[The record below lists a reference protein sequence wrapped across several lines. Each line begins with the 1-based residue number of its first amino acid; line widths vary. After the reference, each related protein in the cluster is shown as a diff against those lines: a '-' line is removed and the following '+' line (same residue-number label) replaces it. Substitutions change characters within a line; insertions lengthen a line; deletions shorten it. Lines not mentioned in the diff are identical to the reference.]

1 MMRPSQRYLSLRS
14 LGAPAVLLSL
24 AAQGVFRGFKD
35 TTTPLF
41 ATGNT
46 IFFICSKSLKQNKAN
61 DPLFFSCLMI
71 NDPLFFCSDWRCN
84 KHNTR
89 PDFHICFPPR
99 RNRSSH
105 CSCYIPVSLVLHVNL
120 E

>member
-41 ATGNT
+41 ATVIGDVTNIILDP
-46 IFFICSKSLKQNKAN
+46 IFIFVFRLGVTGAA
-61 DPLFFSCLMI
+61 
-71 NDPLFFCSDWRCN
+71 
-84 KHNTR
+84 TA
-89 PDFHICFPPR
+89 
-99 RNRSSH
+99 
-105 CSCYIPVSLVLHVNL
+105 HVISQ
-120 E
+120 